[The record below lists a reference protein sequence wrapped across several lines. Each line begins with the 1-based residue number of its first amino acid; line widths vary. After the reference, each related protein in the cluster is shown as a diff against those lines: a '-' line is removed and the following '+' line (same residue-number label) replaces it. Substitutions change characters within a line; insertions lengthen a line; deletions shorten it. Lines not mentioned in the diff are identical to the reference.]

1 MRVSPGTIILKI
13 SPPLFISFSLSRSKK
28 DARQCV
34 PGTRSPA
41 GTTWNTFQN
50 FLCRNTRRHSSSQGM
65 FLYRNKPPLL
75 GNYFPVLIASF
86 GISTVYQRL
95 FHGGG
100 HFIELN
106 LSTKF

>member
-1 MRVSPGTIILKI
+1 MLANACRGHDLLPGQPGIPSRI
-13 SPPLFISFSLSRSKK
+13 SS
-28 DARQCV
+28 
-34 PGTRSPA
+34 A
-41 GTTWNTFQN
+41 GT
-50 FLCRNTRRHSSSQGM
+50 
-65 FLYRNKPPLL
+65 PLL

-86 GISTVYQRL
+86 GISTVHQRL